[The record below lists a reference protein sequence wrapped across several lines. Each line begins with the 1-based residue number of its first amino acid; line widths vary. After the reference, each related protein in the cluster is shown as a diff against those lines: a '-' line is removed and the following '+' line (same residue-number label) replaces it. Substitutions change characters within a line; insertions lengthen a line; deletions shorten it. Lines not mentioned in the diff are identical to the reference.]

1 MTTQLQTNHEF
12 TFDSFDYENFD
23 ESTCNIEL
31 CNKYDESDFTYF
43 YTNFKSHYD
52 FEPMFKEL
60 LRCVH
65 SSEHFYIESIKIL
78 NELAKSSDLL
88 FKKNKFDKINTYF
101 QETVNNG
108 KSVDNIVSRLSKLS
122 ELGFVPRYSVK
133 EAYQYRAESYK
144 YRVCMYLLLTKAKE
158 LM

>member
-1 MTTQLQTNHEF
+1 MTTQLQTKNDEF
-12 TFDSFDYENFD
+12 TFDSFNYEDFD

-31 CNKYDESDFTYF
+31 RNEYDEDFMSF
-43 YTNFKSHYD
+43 YTDFKSHYD

-65 SSEHFYIESIKIL
+65 SSKHFYIESIKHL

-108 KSVDNIVSRLSKLS
+108 KLADKIVSRLSKLS
-122 ELGFVPRYSVK
+122 ELGFVPNYSMR
-133 EAYQYRAESYK
+133 EANEYCGESYG
-144 YRVCMYLLLTKAKE
+144 YRVCMYLVLTKAKE
-158 LM
+158 L